1 MTFREKLTEMLYERG
16 LFKEQ
21 AEKVLE
27 FYENSLGD
35 GMKGRLDDNANDYP
49 EAVMVTVWMGVCE
62 SAVQWID
69 TEQPQHWARPM
80 FAE

>member
-16 LFKEQ
+16 L
-21 AEKVLE
+21 VLE
-27 FYENSLGD
+27 HAKEVIGFYEKSLGKE
-35 GMKGRLDDNANDYP
+35 MKDRLDDNVNDYP
-49 EAVMVTVWMGVCE
+49 EAVMITVWMGVCE

-69 TEQPQHWARPM
+69 TEHPQHWARPM